1 MDRGV
6 EGHGSGVGLSGKIS
20 CLGREPVAEKVV
32 SKLEYEG
39 VRIAGLVL
47 AGSCKQRAILLGVY
61 GHAGA
66 STDNHKAQRQKELWS
81 QLGLLIEANQK
92 LGHHMV
98 VLGDFNVLP
107 SVAFTTSRKA
117 LASSVEEFL
126 MCHSGR
132 RSSG

>member
-1 MDRGV
+1 
-6 EGHGSGVGLSGKIS
+6 
-20 CLGREPVAEKVV
+20 
-32 SKLEYEG
+32 
-39 VRIAGLVL
+39 
-47 AGSCKQRAILLGVY
+47 VY

-81 QLGLLIEANQK
+81 QLGPLIEANQE

-117 LASSVEEFL
+117 LASSIEDFL
-126 MCHSGR
+126 TWQTKSGLSNVLLQAVPDAGR
-132 RSSG
+132 VAEVPPK